1 MQEYYEYEL
10 VKLIY
15 DIIKNIKIEDK
26 KEFIY
31 NVFNKVYNFNEI
43 EKNNF
48 EHIYNFIENNYIKNK
63 I

>member
-31 NVFNKVYNFNEI
+31 NVFNKVYNFNDI
-43 EKNNF
+43 ERDNF
-48 EHIYNFIENNYIKNK
+48 ERILLK
-63 I
+63 III